1 MQEISLIDYFL
12 STFPEII
19 EIFVKF
25 GGNYVGIVVCLI
37 LCQRYAQYILSPMI
51 LLLIWKEGMENC
63 INKLY

>member
-1 MQEISLIDYFL
+1 MQETSLIDYFS

-25 GGNYVGIVVCLI
+25 GGNYVDTMECLI
-37 LCQRYAQYILSPMI
+37 LCQRYAQYILRPMI
-51 LLLIWKEGMENC
+51 LLLIWKEEMENC

>member
-1 MQEISLIDYFL
+1 MQETSLIDYFL

-19 EIFVKF
+19 EVFVKY
-25 GGNYVGIVVCLI
+25 GGNYVDTMVCLI

-51 LLLIWKEGMENC
+51 LLPIWKEEMENC